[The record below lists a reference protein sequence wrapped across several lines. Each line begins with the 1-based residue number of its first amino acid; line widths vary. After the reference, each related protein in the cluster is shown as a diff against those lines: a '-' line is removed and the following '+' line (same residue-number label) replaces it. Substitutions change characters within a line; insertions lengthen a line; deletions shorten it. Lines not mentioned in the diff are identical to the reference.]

1 MSSYII
7 GIDPTKVRT
16 SAEGPEFALG
26 SIGMAAGTRALE
38 DGAVGVTGGSGGT
51 ATPPAKYKYVQF
63 NNGAGNV
70 ASVAGNFAYYYAV
83 SGASAGQVDIVTMD
97 ITDSGGI
104 GAGVFQAVIED
115 GGYGWVQISGVAT
128 LTTALTAG
136 ADGNALTAVGATD
149 GTLDVSALVTDFICA
164 VAVDASA
171 KIVMLCCPE

>member
-1 MSSYII
+1 MSYIA
-7 GIDPTKVRT
+7 GVNLTNVRT
-16 SAEGPEFALG
+16 NTEGPEFALG
-26 SIGMAAGTRALE
+26 TVHRDY
-38 DGAVGVTGGSGGT
+38 DG
-51 ATPPAKYKYVQF
+51 KQYKYVQF
-63 NNGAGNV
+63 NNGAGDV
-70 ASVAGNFAYYYAV
+70 ASVAGNACYYYAV

-104 GAGVFQAVIED
+104 GAGVFQAVIAD
-115 GGYGWVQISGVAT
+115 TGYGWIQTKGDAT

-171 KIVMLCCPE
+171 KIVFLTCPD